1 MRNFATDFHA
11 KKNKT
16 IVDMNIAELYNIFT
30 SHPTV
35 TTDSRECP
43 EGSIFFALK
52 GASFNG
58 NAFAAKALEQGCAYA
73 VVDEA
78 QYAVQG
84 DSRYILTDNCLD
96 TLQQLTLEFHK
107 CDHQFW
113 KRMEDPAGGSQPEIP
128 EDLLDDASTPPDAN
142 AGDPETK
149 SESVGS
155 YSRTLTTGGEAA
167 KSVLDAV
174 STSKQML
181 ANLCNEYLAHT
192 GLLYRGGDC
201 KCTLPTL

>member
-1 MRNFATDFHA
+1 MTYADYTYYAGIYVGSVSEEDFPRLAVRASSFLDYYTQNRA
-11 KKNKT
+11 KDN
-16 IVDMNIAELYNIFT
+16 AELDA
-30 SHPTV
+30 V
-35 TTDSRECP
+35 KMCCC
-43 EGSIFFALK
+43 AL
-52 GASFNG
+52 
-58 NAFAAKALEQGCAYA
+58 
-73 VVDEA
+73 VD
-78 QYAVQG
+78 QYA
-84 DSRYILTDNCLD
+84 L
-96 TLQQLTLEFHK
+96 
-107 CDHQFW
+107 
-113 KRMEDPAGGSQPEIP
+113 M
-128 EDLLDDASTPPDAN
+128 DAAQKAATKSLAN

>member
-1 MRNFATDFHA
+1 MTYADYTYYAGTYMGAVSEEDFPRLAVRAGSFLDYYTQNRA
-11 KKNKT
+11 KDN
-16 IVDMNIAELYNIFT
+16 AELDA
-30 SHPTV
+30 V
-35 TTDSRECP
+35 KMCCC
-43 EGSIFFALK
+43 AL
-52 GASFNG
+52 
-58 NAFAAKALEQGCAYA
+58 
-73 VVDEA
+73 VD
-78 QYAVQG
+78 QYA
-84 DSRYILTDNCLD
+84 LLD
-96 TLQQLTLEFHK
+96 TAQKAATKSL
-107 CDHQFW
+107 
-113 KRMEDPAGGSQPEIP
+113 
-128 EDLLDDASTPPDAN
+128 AN

>member
-1 MRNFATDFHA
+1 MTYADYTYYAGIYMGSVSEEDFLRLAVRASSFLDYYTQNRA
-11 KKNKT
+11 KDN
-16 IVDMNIAELYNIFT
+16 AELDA
-30 SHPTV
+30 V
-35 TTDSRECP
+35 KMCCC
-43 EGSIFFALK
+43 AL
-52 GASFNG
+52 
-58 NAFAAKALEQGCAYA
+58 
-73 VVDEA
+73 VD
-78 QYAVQG
+78 QYA
-84 DSRYILTDNCLD
+84 LLD
-96 TLQQLTLEFHK
+96 TAQKAATKSL
-107 CDHQFW
+107 
-113 KRMEDPAGGSQPEIP
+113 
-128 EDLLDDASTPPDAN
+128 AN